1 MSKSKYNVVNP
12 DDVIE
17 KYGADCFR
25 MFEMFLGPIEQ
36 SKPWHDKG
44 ISGVSNFL
52 KKFWRLFYD
61 DKGWKVTEET
71 PTDAEFKILHKTIKK
86 IGEDIERLNFNTS
99 VSAFM
104 IATNELG
111 GLKCNKRAILEPLL
125 ITLAPFAPFITEELW
140 HTLGNKGS
148 IHQASFPKVEEKY
161 LTESEFDYPVSI
173 NGKVRAQVKLSLAL
187 SAQEVESHI
196 LGVEAVT
203 KWTNGAAPKKF
214 IFVKGK
220 IINVVV

>member
-36 SKPWHDKG
+36 SKPWDDKG

-61 DKGWKVTEET
+61 DKGWKVKDEE
-71 PTDAEFKILHKTIKK
+71 PTAAEYKVLHKTIKK
-86 IGEDIERLNFNTS
+86 IAEDIERLSFNTS

-104 IATNELG
+104 IATNELTS
-111 GLKCNKRAILEPLL
+111 LNCHKKKILEPLVVV
-125 ITLAPFAPFITEELW
+125 LAPL
-140 HTLGNKGS
+140 
-148 IHQASFPKVEEKY
+148 
-161 LTESEFDYPVSI
+161 
-173 NGKVRAQVKLSLAL
+173 RLS
-187 SAQEVESHI
+187 
-196 LGVEAVT
+196 
-203 KWTNGAAPKKF
+203 
-214 IFVKGK
+214 
-220 IINVVV
+220 